1 MRKEKPKILNHKKRE
16 TKELRTTSHIKVY
29 CKEE

>member
-16 TKELRTTSHIKVY
+16 TKELRMTLHIKVGVRI
-29 CKEE
+29 